1 MAESIMKKG
10 RRFSI
15 NTTLRKLVQASS
27 YIWCKDTVFK
37 KAMGTMSRNQN
48 CLHKSSSSSNLF
60 NGKSH
65 LSEEDLEEI
74 AESLSIGKPSK
85 TSEVSSLSGGHDD
98 HNHRRR
104 RSAGSASAASHALH
118 RRAADPHDHGHQTN
132 GGSGTVSCIVVLQS
146 IRA

>member
-1 MAESIMKKG
+1 MQGYCIQEGHGHNELESELPSQEFFI
-10 RRFSI
+10 
-15 NTTLRKLVQASS
+15 
-27 YIWCKDTVFK
+27 
-37 KAMGTMSRNQN
+37 
-48 CLHKSSSSSNLF
+48 SNLF

-85 TSEVSSLSGGHDD
+85 TSEVSSSSGGHDD

-104 RSAGSASAASHALH
+104 RSVASASAASHALH

-132 GGSGTVSCIVVLQS
+132 GGSGTVSCIGVLPF